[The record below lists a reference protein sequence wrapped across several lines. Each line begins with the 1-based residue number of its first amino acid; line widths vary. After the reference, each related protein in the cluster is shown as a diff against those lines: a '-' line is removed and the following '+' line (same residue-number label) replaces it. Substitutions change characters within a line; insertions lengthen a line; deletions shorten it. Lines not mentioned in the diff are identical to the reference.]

1 MKNVDFA
8 DFAFDRKLMKS
19 TKVKPAAKK
28 PGGKVSASAVKIRVV
43 KGDVAATVADAVVN
57 AANEHLRAGSG
68 ICGAIFRR
76 AGLAQ
81 LQAACDK
88 VAPCPTGEA
97 RVTPA
102 FGITNAKYIIHA
114 VGPRYVDGRHGEP
127 EKLASC
133 YRNLLSAAV
142 ENGCKS
148 VAVPSISTGVFGYP
162 LKEAV
167 AIAVRETKAFL
178 AAHPDLKVVFVAWD
192 DATKA
197 LYDNEVVAG

>member
-1 MKNVDFA
+1 MADNAVD
-8 DFAFDRKLMKS
+8 
-19 TKVKPAAKK
+19 AA
-28 PGGKVSASAVKIRVV
+28 IRVV

-57 AANEHLRAGSG
+57 AANEHLRVGSG

-102 FGITNAKYIIHA
+102 FGITNAKFVIHA
-114 VGPRYVDGRHGEP
+114 VGPRYADGRHGEP

-133 YRNLLSAAV
+133 VQIPGVSWLEGVRCLIVPETRSKREYLLQSANA
-142 ENGCKS
+142 
-148 VAVPSISTGVFGYP
+148 ISASFR
-162 LKEAV
+162 AV
-167 AIAVRETKAFL
+167 ASTDCPSTSMMRSANFS
-178 AAHPDLKVVFVAWD
+178 
-192 DATKA
+192 
-197 LYDNEVVAG
+197 

>member
-1 MKNVDFA
+1 MADNAVD
-8 DFAFDRKLMKS
+8 
-19 TKVKPAAKK
+19 AA
-28 PGGKVSASAVKIRVV
+28 IRVV

-76 AGLAQ
+76 SGLAQ

-102 FGITNAKYIIHA
+102 FGISNAKFVIHA
-114 VGPRYVDGRHGEP
+114 VGPRYADGRHGEP

-142 ENGCKS
+142 ENGCRS
-148 VAVPSISTGVFGYP
+148 VAVPSISTGIFGYP
-162 LKEAV
+162 LEDAAKI
-167 AIAVRETKAFL
+167 AIRETKAFL
-178 AAHPDLKVVFVAWD
+178 ATHPGLEVIFVAWD
-192 DATKA
+192 DATKE
-197 LYDNEVVAG
+197 LYGRLLSR

>member
-1 MKNVDFA
+1 MKLA
-8 DFAFDRKLMKS
+8 DEECDYLENASL
-19 TKVKPAAKK
+19 VIAK
-28 PGGKVSASAVKIRVV
+28 AVPTSIRVV
-43 KGDVAATVADAVVN
+43 KGDVSATVADAVVN

-76 AGLAQ
+76 AGLAR

-102 FGITNAKYIIHA
+102 FGITNAKFVIHA
-114 VGPRYVDGRHGEP
+114 VGPRYVDGRRGEP
-127 EKLASC
+127 EKLKSC
-133 YRNLLSAAV
+133 YRSLLACAV

-148 VAVPSISTGVFGYP
+148 VAVPSISTGIFGYP
-162 LKEAV
+162 LEDAA

-178 AAHPDLKVVFVAWD
+178 ATHPDLEVVFVAWD
-192 DATKA
+192 DATKEFYER
-197 LYDNEVVAG
+197 LLSR